1 MRRLI
6 LIILFF
12 CGTAVNGQNLTFI
25 QVDTTTYN
33 QYLRGEW
40 KDLTSTGREALDAGI
55 DYYYLQ
61 MRMAWAWFSMG
72 RYRQAIKYYRNA
84 LGHNSG
90 DPIAN
95 EYLYYAYKYSGRHND
110 ALLQTSALT
119 TEQKKAMGIK
129 DSVNFISFGL
139 NYAWSTAN
147 AGSIMDRIVNG
158 IEDLD
163 PLNGTQKATHH
174 LNFAQIGL
182 SHRLG
187 KAVIL
192 KHQGAYLHKYELS
205 YATVGGVGYL
215 SPEQPVNQFEYSGNM
230 EITPVKGLLITPGV
244 HFLNTSLPI
253 YAATSY
259 GLNSDAN
266 RTPVS
271 NLVIRNWVTSI
282 QVETKAKFFDLGLS
296 FTHHNFNN
304 IGTLQSGFH
313 ATAYP
318 MANLNLYL
326 SIDGYAQF
334 HSING
339 VTNTEFVI
347 KPLVGVKLH
356 NNFWLE
362 VTGKAPEHY
371 NFYDVR
377 NAIAYNSIEKNA
389 SVLEINGIIPAYR
402 FGMQIFVGYKYQNQS
417 SWFFPQNDMLN
428 PLNKQIYNSHLITG
442 GIKWT
447 K

>member
-12 CGTAVNGQNLTFI
+12 CVTAVYGQNLTFI

-33 QYLRGEW
+33 QYLRGDW
-40 KDLTSTGREALDAGI
+40 KALTTTGREALDAGI

-61 MRMAWAWFSMG
+61 MRMAYAWFSMG
-72 RYRQAIKYYRNA
+72 RYRQAITYYKNA
-84 LGHNSG
+84 LSHNSG

-95 EYLYYAYKYSGRHND
+95 EYLYYAYKYSGRDND
-110 ALLQTSALT
+110 ALLQTASLT
-119 TEQKKAMGIK
+119 EGQKEEMGIN
-129 DSVNFISFGL
+129 DSISFVSFGL
-139 NYAWSTAN
+139 NYAGLTSN
-147 AGSIMDRIVNG
+147 GMRIMDRIVEGADPQVSG
-158 IEDLD
+158 I
-163 PLNGTQKATHH
+163 QKATHN
-174 LNFAQIGL
+174 LNFAEIGL

-192 KHQGAYLHKYELS
+192 RHQGAYLNKNELS

-215 SPEQPVNQFEYSGNM
+215 SVEQPVNQLEYSANM

-244 HFLNTSLPI
+244 HFLNTTLPI
-253 YAATSY
+253 YDATAY
-259 GLNSDAN
+259 GPGSGRN
-266 RTPVS
+266 RTPAN
-271 NLVIRNWVTSI
+271 NLEIRNWVTSM
-282 QVETKAKFFDLGLS
+282 QVEAKAKFFDLGVS

-304 IGTLQSGFH
+304 IATLQAGVH

-326 SIDGYAQF
+326 SVDGYTQF
-334 HSING
+334 HSFNE
-339 VTNTEFVI
+339 TTESEFVV
-347 KPLVGVKLH
+347 KPLIGVKLH

-362 VTGKAPEHY
+362 VTGKVPEHY

-377 NAIAYNSIEKNA
+377 NAIAYNSIEKTA
-389 SVLEINGIIPAYR
+389 SVVEVNGIIPVYR
-402 FGMQIFVGYKYQNQS
+402 FGMQIFVGYKYQTHS
-417 SWFFPQNDMLN
+417 SWFFPDNDMLN

-447 K
+447 R

>member
-12 CGTAVNGQNLTFI
+12 CGTAVYGQNLNFI

-33 QYLRGEW
+33 QYLRGDW
-40 KDLTSTGREALDAGI
+40 KELTISGREALDAGI

-61 MRMAWAWFSMG
+61 MRIAYAWFSME

-84 LGHNSG
+84 LGHNSS

-95 EYLYYAYKYSGRHND
+95 EYLYYAYKYSGRDND
-110 ALLQTSALT
+110 ALLQTAALT
-119 TEQKKAMGIK
+119 IEQKAEIGIN
-129 DSVNFISFGL
+129 DSISFVSFDL
-139 NYAWSTAN
+139 NYAWSTSN
-147 AGSIMDRIVNG
+147 AGSILDRIVDG
-158 IEDLD
+158 VD
-163 PLNGTQKATHH
+163 PLVNGTRKATHSI
-174 LNFAQIGL
+174 NFAQVGL
-182 SHRLG
+182 SHRIG

-192 KHQGAYLHKYELS
+192 KHQVAYLNKNELS
-205 YATVGGVGYL
+205 YATVGGIGYL
-215 SPEQPVNQFEYSGNM
+215 SAEQPVNQLEYSVNM

-244 HFLNTSLPI
+244 HYLNTTLPI
-253 YAATSY
+253 YDAADY
-259 GLNSDAN
+259 GPESGTN

-271 NLVIRNWVTSI
+271 NLEIRNWVTSM
-282 QVETKAKFFDLGLS
+282 QVEAKARFFDLGVS
-296 FTHHNFNN
+296 FVRHNFNN
-304 IGTLQSGFH
+304 IGTLQTGVH

-318 MANLNLYL
+318 LANLNLYL

-334 HSING
+334 HSFNG

-389 SVLEINGIIPAYR
+389 SVLEINGIIPLYR
-402 FGMQIFVGYKYQNQS
+402 SKMQIFIGYKYQTLS
-417 SWFFPQNDMLN
+417 SWFFPDNDMLN
-428 PLNKQIYNSHLITG
+428 PLNKQTYYSHLITG